1 MRKLKAIGAAF
12 GIVLFTMIPAILATL
27 NLALGLGSVER
38 MKAHAAEGAGPRPET
53 EMVGHYEVDS
63 RTGEELVR
71 VRQVVVVRK

>member
-1 MRKLKAIGAAF
+1 MRKLKSVAAAF

-38 MKAHAAEGAGPRPET
+38 MKAHAAAGPRPDT
-53 EMVGHYEVDS
+53 EMVGHYEVDP

-71 VRQVVVVRK
+71 VRQVLVHRK